1 MNETEKY
8 GYYHATNEG
17 GMAWNDPEIGIEW
30 PELRGEYKGSA
41 SAEGWLYAE
50 RWYCAEA
57 E

>member
-1 MNETEKY
+1 MNQTEKY

-30 PELRGEYKGSA
+30 PELRGRVQGQCKRRG
-41 SAEGWLYAE
+41 LYAE

>member
-17 GMAWNDPEIGIEW
+17 DMAWNDPEIGIEW